1 MIAGKTY
8 KAIRLE
14 LFSVSLA
21 KSIVVMLQFQLWKK
35 LLVVLVAVSGIIFA
49 LPNLI
54 GGDDGAG
61 SNFLPGKQINLGLD
75 LQGGSHLL
83 LRVDVGAVKQERLE
97 NLGETLRRD
106 FRSEKIRFS
115 GLAVANETVSLQ
127 IRNPDDVAKTQQIFT
142 NLGNEYTV
150 SNDELT
156 YHLAFND
163 AGLAAMQTRTVEQSI
178 EIIRRRLDPE
188 GTKEPVIQRQGLDR
202 ILVQLP
208 GVDDPEAV
216 KRLLGRTAKLTF
228 QLVDLRISAT
238 EAIQRGRTPPGSILM
253 QSASDDGRSYVIE
266 KRVMVSGEMLDGATA
281 TFDQNNRPAV
291 SFTLNPAGA
300 RRFGKVTGE
309 NIGRPFAIILDGKV
323 VSAPTIQSQIFG
335 SGQIT
340 GDFSVAET
348 NELAL
353 VLRAGALPAPLI
365 ILEERSIG
373 PGLGADSIAA
383 GEIAAVIGIILVAIY
398 MVASYGF
405 FGGLAV
411 SALTVNIILIVAALS
426 ALQATLTLP
435 GIAGIVLTMGMAV
448 DANVLVFER
457 IREEL
462 SKGRSAI
469 AAIDSGYQRAIS
481 TIIDSNLTTLFA
493 ALFLYIFGSGPIK
506 GFAVTLGIGIATSM
520 FTAVMVTRL
529 LIVLWVERKRPN
541 RLVL

>member
-1 MIAGKTY
+1 MIAEKTY
-8 KAIRLE
+8 KGLRLE

-35 LLVVLVAVSGIIFA
+35 LLVVLVAVLGIIFA

-106 FRSEKIRFS
+106 FRSQKIRFS
-115 GLAVANETVSLQ
+115 GLAVASETVSLQ

-150 SNDELT
+150 SNDGIT
-156 YHLAFND
+156 YRLAFND

-291 SFTLNPAGA
+291 SFTLDPAGA